1 MGRRHLER
9 AQSVL
14 FLSGYSGGPRKVVLD
29 GANIAHGGA
38 NGSGLDGR
46 RVISA
51 ISEYKSKGYEVITVF
66 KKETYNFMAKNKK
79 PGFNKLKRLK
89 EKNEM
94 TLFKKNDDHLAIVLA
109 IKHNAWLITQ
119 DTFKS
124 HKTGPRE
131 RELRPEWFQD
141 GKLDALTRGTSM
153 QSDGWVSSGHHWEI
167 TDDYQFVD
175 PNIPSV
181 KQASSFTKLEEV
193 AISALEIEK
202 DIQQLHLTVDE
213 IESFGLSK
221 QHPNFHK
228 QPMRMTLGN
237 ARAEIRKFIDLIPDE
252 ARFKLSDKEITKN
265 LMVGGIKDL
274 RQICKNRGISNY
286 TGKNKEHLSEL
297 IRNDIKNRGLYVH
310 YDSSKTIFILREKV
324 EIGTKNSIQIMKEVN
339 NALVGVENEEYA
351 YWHPGA

>member
-1 MGRRHLER
+1 MGQRHLER

-46 RVISA
+46 RIISA

-66 KKETYNFMAKNKK
+66 KKETYNFMSKNKK

-89 EKNEM
+89 EKDEM

-131 RELRPEWFQD
+131 RELHPEWFQD
-141 GKLDALTRGTSM
+141 GKLDDLTRGTSV
-153 QSDGWVSSGHHWEI
+153 QGDGWVSSGYHWKI
-167 TDDYQFVD
+167 TDGYQFVD
-175 PNIPSV
+175 PNIPPV

-193 AISALEIEK
+193 AISAMEIEK
-202 DIQQLHLTVDE
+202 EIQLLHLTVDE

-221 QHPNFHK
+221 QHPNIHK
-228 QPMRMTLGN
+228 QPMRMALGN
-237 ARAEIRKFIDLIPDE
+237 ARTEIRKFIDLIPDE
-252 ARFKLSDKEITKN
+252 ARFKLSDKEITKH
-265 LMVGGIKDL
+265 LKVGGIKDL
-274 RQICKNRGISNY
+274 RQICKNRGISGY
-286 TGKNKEHLSEL
+286 TGKDRKQLSKV
-297 IRNDIKNRGLYVH
+297 IRNDIKNRGLYIH
-310 YDSSKTIFILREKV
+310 YDSSQTIFILRRKV
-324 EIGTKNSIQIMKEVN
+324 EIGTKNSIEIMEEVN
-339 NALVGVENEEYA
+339 DALYDISHE
-351 YWHPGA
+351 